1 MEKII
6 RIDHNLSWLP
16 SPNESLIALSSQ
28 LPPLELIST
37 ALVVAF
43 AGDRLLMTELAS
55 RGWDIPGG
63 HIEPGEHPEET
74 VRREVLEETGATLG
88 EPHLLGYQRLRL
100 LGPAPTSYAYPYPDC
115 YQVFY
120 RAQVISLSDFLPTP
134 EARSRA
140 LFPPAEAR
148 ASAWVQFMKELYETA
163 LRITMQETNEPP
175 LE

>member
-6 RIDHNLSWLP
+6 RVDHNLTWLP
-16 SPNESLIALSSQ
+16 EPHESLIALSSQ

-37 ALVVAF
+37 ALVIAF
-43 AGDRLLMTELAS
+43 VGDRLLMTELAS

-88 EPHLLGYQRLRL
+88 ELHLLGYQRLRL
-100 LGPAPTSYAYPYPDC
+100 LGPQPAAYAYPYPDS

-120 RAQVISLSDFLPTP
+120 RARVISLSDFQPTP

-148 ASAWVQFMKELYETA
+148 TLAFVRFMRE
-163 LRITMQETNEPP
+163 
-175 LE
+175 